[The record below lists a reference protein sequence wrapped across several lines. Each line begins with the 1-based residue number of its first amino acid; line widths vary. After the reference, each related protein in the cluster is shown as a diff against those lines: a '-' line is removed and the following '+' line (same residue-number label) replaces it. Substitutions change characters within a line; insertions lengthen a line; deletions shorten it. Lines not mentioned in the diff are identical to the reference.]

1 MAEEEVQSPCISV
14 CTMNDATG
22 LCLGCYR
29 TLEEI
34 EKWWDLDN
42 VQKQELVQ
50 KASLREAQL
59 FD

>member
-14 CTMNDATG
+14 CNMNEATG

-34 EKWWDLDN
+34 EKWWELDKA
-42 VQKQELVQ
+42 QKQELMQ
-50 KASLREAQL
+50 KVGLREAQL
-59 FD
+59 FE

>member
-1 MAEEEVQSPCISV
+1 MLKEEVQSPCISV
-14 CTMNDATG
+14 CTMNEATG

-34 EKWWDLDN
+34 EQWWDFDN
-42 VQKQELVQ
+42 AQKQEVAQ

>member
-1 MAEEEVQSPCISV
+1 MLKEEVQSPCISV
-14 CTMNDATG
+14 CTMNEVTG

-34 EKWWDLDN
+34 EQWWDFDAA
-42 VQKQELVQ
+42 QKQEVAQ